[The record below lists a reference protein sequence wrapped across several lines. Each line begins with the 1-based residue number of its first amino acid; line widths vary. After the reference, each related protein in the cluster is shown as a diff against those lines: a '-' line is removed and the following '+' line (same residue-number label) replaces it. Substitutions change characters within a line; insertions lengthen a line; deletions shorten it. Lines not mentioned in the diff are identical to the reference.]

1 MKLPSASVSRA
12 AEIRRWPGRLAPAG
26 RALRDWAGS
35 DALVWVHLAKTV
47 GAALLAM
54 GIAMRLELSQP
65 RIAMTTVF
73 VLMQP
78 MSGMVFAK
86 SFYRVIGTAVGLV
99 AALALGGLFAQQ
111 PALYMAGITLW
122 IGACIAAAVRNRHFR
137 WYGYVLAGY
146 TAALIGIPAVET
158 PNALFISAL
167 TRAAE
172 VGVGIVCSAAV
183 SALVLPLSSSR
194 TLMRSLQARHL
205 RFCAFAVAAL
215 DGRLAR
221 GEFERRFADFIDDIV
236 GFDAIRAY
244 ASFEDPRI
252 RARSRRLARLNDEF
266 VSASTRLHALRQL
279 HKRLVHRRAAAV
291 LAALAPLFGSLA
303 ATLGRLHD
311 GTDQDAATPSTRRH
325 AGGPADALAGLQA
338 LLAALP
344 AAALAARRPIE
355 AEAPGDLLDFDTA
368 IELLTRFVAEFAGY
382 ARTHASL
389 AHDTGALDKVAPRY
403 EVRTNGVF
411 VAFTF
416 VRSLV
421 VIGAVGAF
429 WLATAWPSGGLA
441 TIAAAIACA
450 LSSTSP
456 RAPRFVA
463 QMGAGAALATLAGY
477 LYLCFVYPAI
487 DGFTLLCAALAP
499 LLAAGVFMTTRP
511 RLSGYGVGFI
521 VFFCLLAGPD
531 NWIVYAPDLLLNN
544 GLAVVAAML
553 AAALVFAVIFPT
565 EMPWLSERIQ
575 RDLRGRIR
583 VACEAPLDGLHARF
597 QSSAHELTSHLRQL
611 LLKRS
616 ARHRIAL
623 RWLLVTLEIGHAVI
637 DLRVDLQPF
646 TRSRAAGEARWL
658 VPLRRVL
665 RLLPELFE
673 APDPV
678 DPARLLRTQRSV
690 ELAIR
695 AIQRARPAWEAA
707 PEPRRQMRRV
717 LAGLHFVRSALL
729 DRDAPFVRTRRRR
742 RGG

>member
-1 MKLPSASVSRA
+1 MKLPSASVRSA
-12 AEIRRWPGRLAPAG
+12 AEIRRWRSRLAPAG
-26 RALRDWAGS
+26 RALRDWARS

-111 PALYMAGITLW
+111 PELYMAGITLW

-279 HKRLVHRRAAAV
+279 HKRLVHRRAAPV

-311 GTDQDAATPSTRRH
+311 GAHEYPATAR
-325 AGGPADALAGLQA
+325 GQADALAGLQER
-338 LLAALP
+338 LATLP
-344 AAALAARRPIE
+344 GAARGARRRIE
-355 AEAPGDLLDFDTA
+355 AETPGDLLDFDTA
-368 IELLTRFVAEFAGY
+368 IELLTRFAAEFAGY

-389 AHDTGALDKVAPRY
+389 AHDTGSLDRVAPRY

-487 DGFTLLCAALAP
+487 DGFTPLCAALAP
-499 LLAAGVFMTTRP
+499 LLAAGVFATTRP

-531 NWIVYAPDLLLNN
+531 NRIVYVPDLLLNN

-553 AAALVFAVIFPT
+553 TAALVFAVIFPT

-637 DLRVDLQPF
+637 DLRADLAPF
-646 TRSRAAGEARWL
+646 ARSRAAGEARWR

-707 PEPRRQMRRV
+707 PEPRERMHRV

-729 DRDAPFVRTRRRR
+729 DRDAPFVRARRRR
-742 RGG
+742 HGG